1 MSSLLSTKGS
11 LNKLVLG
18 VLVENLEVNVSTV
31 EILSLVS
38 LSPGQGRSSVIDA
51 LSYLQESGIENERF
65 TTLLKHLQEAET
77 MEDQVILL
85 MFEIRFIL
93 NKATLLGFINTLI
106 NSALKIE
113 DRVALRKELQLL
125 GLNDIVQVS
134 ARKRIKQD

>member
-85 MFEIRFIL
+85 MFEI
-93 NKATLLGFINTLI
+93 
-106 NSALKIE
+106 SVYIE
-113 DRVALRKELQLL
+113 
-125 GLNDIVQVS
+125 
-134 ARKRIKQD
+134 